1 MGGNNNGNERKVMK
15 INNKCGNGLS
25 HFLNG
30 KVYFLANDTIGDIPD
45 SIAKVW
51 LNIQGVTEYV
61 SPDDMAKLK
70 AENAALKAKTAKT
83 TKPKT
88 TKAKTGSKKK

>member
-1 MGGNNNGNERKVMK
+1 MK

-51 LNIQGVTEYV
+51 LNIQGVTEFV

-83 TKPKT
+83 TSKAKT
-88 TKAKTGSKKK
+88 AKTKTGSKKK